1 VRYRYIVIVNYLIKE
16 PSQDNVL
23 ELNELYLNAFP
34 DNEGEAVSRLAID
47 FLINYPED
55 SISIACFD
63 NQKIIGHIAF
73 SQIISERPIDHKAF
87 ILAPLAVSQEFQG
100 KGVGAKLV
108 NEGLNYLIKNEVDTV
123 CVYGD
128 PNFYSRFG
136 FETSKGKDFVPPY
149 KLSIPNG
156 WQAKSLSDNRLK
168 EQFRFSCIEPLM
180 NENLW

>member
-1 VRYRYIVIVNYLIKE
+1 MKYRYIVIVNYLIKE

-34 DNEGEAVSRLAID
+34 DNENEKVAKLAID
-47 FLINYPED
+47 YLINYPED
-55 SISIACFD
+55 TISMACFD

-100 KGVGAKLV
+100 KGIGSKLI
-108 NEGLNYLIKNEVDTV
+108 NEGVDYLIKNEVDTV

-149 KLSIPNG
+149 KLSTPEG
-156 WQAKSLSDNRLK
+156 WQAKSLSNNRLK

>member
-1 VRYRYIVIVNYLIKE
+1 MNFLIKE
-16 PSQDNVL
+16 PSKDNAP
-23 ELNELYLNAFP
+23 ELSELYLNAFP
-34 DNEGEAVSRLAID
+34 DNEGEAVSKLAID

-55 SISIACFD
+55 TISMAYFH
-63 NQKIIGHIAF
+63 NQKIIGHITF
-73 SQIISERPIDHKAF
+73 SQMISEKPIDHKAF

-100 KGVGAKLV
+100 RGVGSKLV
-108 NEGLNYLIKNEVDTV
+108 NEGVNYLIKNEVDTV

-136 FETSKGKDFVPPY
+136 FETSKAKDFVPPC

-156 WQAKSLSDNRLK
+156 WQAKSLSDNRLN
-168 EQFRFSCIEPLM
+168 EHFRFSCIEPLM

>member
-1 VRYRYIVIVNYLIKE
+1 MNFLTKE
-16 PSQDNVL
+16 PSKENAI
-23 ELNELYLNAFP
+23 EISELYLNAFP

-136 FETSKGKDFVPPY
+136 FEKSKGKDFVPPY
-149 KLSIPNG
+149 KLTMPAG
-156 WQAKSLSDNRLK
+156 WQAKSLSYKTLR
-168 EQFRFSCIEPLM
+168 EHFRFSCIDPLM

>member
-1 VRYRYIVIVNYLIKE
+1 MNFLTKE
-16 PSQDNVL
+16 PSKENAI
-23 ELNELYLNAFP
+23 EISELYLNAFP

-47 FLINYPED
+47 FLINYPEA
-55 SISIACFD
+55 SISIACFVD
-63 NQKIIGHIAF
+63 KKIIGHITF
-73 SQIISERPIDHKAF
+73 SQMISEKSIDHKAF

-100 KGVGAKLV
+100 KGIGSKLI
-108 NEGLNYLIKNEVDTV
+108 NEGVDYLIKNEVDTV

-149 KLSIPNG
+149 KLSMPMG
-156 WQAKSLSDNRLK
+156 WQAKSLSKNRLK

>member
-1 VRYRYIVIVNYLIKE
+1 MIKE

-34 DNEGEAVSRLAID
+34 DNEGEEVAKLAID

-55 SISIACFD
+55 SISIACFVD
-63 NQKIIGHIAF
+63 KKIIGHITF
-73 SQIISERPIDHKAF
+73 SQMISKKSIDHKAF

-100 KGVGAKLV
+100 KGVGTKLV
-108 NEGLNYLIKNEVDTV
+108 NEGLNYLIKNEVDAV

-136 FETSKGKDFVPPY
+136 FQTSKGKDFIPPINY
-149 KLSIPNG
+149 QRPKVGKQSHCQTIG
-156 WQAKSLSDNRLK
+156 
-168 EQFRFSCIEPLM
+168 
-180 NENLW
+180 

>member
-1 VRYRYIVIVNYLIKE
+1 LIKE

-55 SISIACFD
+55 SISMACFVD
-63 NQKIIGHIAF
+63 KKIIGHIAF
-73 SQIISERPIDHKAF
+73 SQMISEQPIDHKAF

-100 KGVGAKLV
+100 KGVGTKLV

-136 FETSKGKDFVPPY
+136 FTKSKGEDFVPPY
-149 KLSIPNG
+149 KLSMPAG
-156 WQAKSLSDNRLK
+156 WQAKSLSDKTLR
-168 EQFRFSCIEPLM
+168 EHFRFSCIDPLM

>member
-1 VRYRYIVIVNYLIKE
+1 MNYLIKE

-136 FETSKGKDFVPPY
+136 FTKSKGKDFVPPY
-149 KLSIPNG
+149 KLTMPAG
-156 WQAKSLSDNRLK
+156 WQAKSLSCKTLK

>member
-1 VRYRYIVIVNYLIKE
+1 MNYLIKE
-16 PSQDNVL
+16 TSQDNFL
-23 ELNELYLNAFP
+23 ELNELYLNAFS
-34 DNEGEAVSRLAID
+34 DNENEEVAKLAID

-55 SISIACFD
+55 TISMACFD

-87 ILAPLAVSQEFQG
+87 ILAPLAVSQEFQR
-100 KGVGAKLV
+100 KGVGTKLV
-108 NEGLNYLIKNEVDTV
+108 NEGLNYLIKKGVDTV

-136 FETSKGKDFVPPY
+136 FETSKGKDFVPPC